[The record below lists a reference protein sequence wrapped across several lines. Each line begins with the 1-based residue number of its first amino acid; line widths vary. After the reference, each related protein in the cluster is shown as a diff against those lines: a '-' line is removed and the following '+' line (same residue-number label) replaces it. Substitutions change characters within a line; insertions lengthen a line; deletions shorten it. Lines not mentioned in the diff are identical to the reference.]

1 MPIRTPV
8 NTQLTS
14 SYSLSPSTIEDIDYA
29 IYNYIND
36 ELNIY
41 TDTNRGFE
49 KVPVIYSIPERAYQI
64 KNDPTLRDQNGR
76 TLIYPLIS
84 ILRNGMAKNPS
95 NKGKYGV
102 YVPPYFDYYK
112 RGGAIPVVRTV
123 QQDKTKNF
131 ANANAVRSHMS
142 GTGVNKNYQTF
153 PGVNKNIVYE
163 TLMIPMPT
171 YVEVTYNVGVVT
183 EYQQQ
188 MNDIMAPFLAKSST
202 PSVFRVS
209 HEGNAYEAFIEPDF
223 SFENNSSGLDVNERI
238 FKTNINIKVLGYL
251 IGSDKNQDTPVPVA
265 RQSAA
270 KIRIQ
275 RERRIVG
282 DIPYF
287 NPNRKDRYRS

>member
-1 MPIRTPV
+1 MPIRTPTNV
-8 NTQLTS
+8 QLSS
-14 SYSLSPSTIEDIDYA
+14 SYSLAPSTLEDIDYA
-29 IYNYIND
+29 LYNYIND
-36 ELNIY
+36 ELDVY

-49 KVPVIYSIPERAYQI
+49 KVPVLYSIPERAYQI

-76 TLIYPLIS
+76 TLIYPLVS
-84 ILRNGMAKNPS
+84 ILRNGLVKNPS

-112 RGGAIPVVRTV
+112 RGGAIPIARTV

-131 ANANAVRSHMS
+131 ANANAVRSRFS
-142 GTGVNKNYQTF
+142 GEGVNKNFQTF

-163 TLMIPMPT
+163 TLLIPNPT
-171 YVEVTYNVGVVT
+171 YVEVNYTIGVVT

-188 MNDIMAPFLAKSST
+188 MNDIMAPFLARSST
-202 PSVFRVS
+202 PSVFNIT
-209 HEGNAYEAFIEPDF
+209 HQGNTYEAFIEPDF
-223 SFENNSSGLDVNERI
+223 SFDNNSSGLDVEERI

-251 IGSDKNQDTPVPVA
+251 IGSGKNQNTPVPVR

-282 DIPYF
+282 DEPYF
-287 NPNRKDRYRS
+287 NPDRKDKYRP